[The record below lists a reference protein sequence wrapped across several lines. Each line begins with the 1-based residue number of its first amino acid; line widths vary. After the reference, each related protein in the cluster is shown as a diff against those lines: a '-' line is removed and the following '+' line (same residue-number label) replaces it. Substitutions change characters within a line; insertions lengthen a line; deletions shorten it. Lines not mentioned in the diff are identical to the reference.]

1 MSTWEEGITEFIRK
15 LDAIDAALVPAVGA
29 AVLDSI
35 QNGSTVT
42 GAPGQPVGQYGVGY
56 HQGVSGGELK
66 ASWQL
71 TFPSPKVALVATNS
85 PYARPNEDGVR
96 HDGRPYTQRST
107 VGGRH
112 SVALTRV
119 NYQRLVD
126 HVANA
131 GLRPEGFQDNSAL
144 GGQ

>member
-1 MSTWEEGITEFIRK
+1 MSWESDINRFIQK
-15 LDAIDAALVPAVGA
+15 LEAIDAALVPAVGA

-42 GAPGQPVGQYGVGY
+42 AAPGQPVGQYGEGY
-56 HQGVSGGELK
+56 HEGDVGGELK

-71 TFPSPKVALVATNS
+71 TFPTNDSAMVATNS
-85 PYARPNEDGVR
+85 PYARANEDGVR
-96 HDGRPYTQRST
+96 HDGRPYVQRST

-112 SVALTRV
+112 SVALTRT
-119 NYQRLVD
+119 NFQRLVD

-131 GLRPEGFQDNSAL
+131 GLRPQGFTDNSAL
-144 GGQ
+144 EGQ